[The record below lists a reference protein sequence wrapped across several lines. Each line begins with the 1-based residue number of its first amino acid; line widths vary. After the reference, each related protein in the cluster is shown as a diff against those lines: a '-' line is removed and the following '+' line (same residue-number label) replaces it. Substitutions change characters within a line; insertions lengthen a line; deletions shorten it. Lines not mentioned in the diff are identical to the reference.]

1 MVIMG
6 HGLGSVRRVKR
17 ESRHLHDGSMLGM
30 MFLVCFRRA
39 REGCRACGD
48 LIKPQQSEPF
58 MTDTI
63 DGSYSFDNQY
73 RYLRGVIS
81 LLSACCKDFTR
92 TALAVLWLVV
102 ILFTPLAVVNVE
114 GLQVGSFAARWI
126 VTPHVYSSQGF
137 RKNVNL
143 DRQAVLSTQRFAQN
157 HVSNI

>member
-30 MFLVCFRRA
+30 MFL
-39 REGCRACGD
+39 
-48 LIKPQQSEPF
+48 QSEPF

-81 LLSACCKDFTR
+81 LLFRLLHGFHPHRTGSTLACRDIVYPLGGHKCRRPSSRIVRGPLDCNPSCVLLKDS
-92 TALAVLWLVV
+92 
-102 ILFTPLAVVNVE
+102 E
-114 GLQVGSFAARWI
+114 
-126 VTPHVYSSQGF
+126 
-137 RKNVNL
+137 KNVNL
-143 DRQAVLSTQRFAQN
+143 DRQVVLSTQRFAQN

>member
-39 REGCRACGD
+39 RECCRACGD

-81 LLSACCKDFTR
+81 LLFRLLHGFHPHRTGSTLACRDIVYPLGGHKCRRPSSRIVRGPLDCNPSC
-92 TALAVLWLVV
+92 VL
-102 ILFTPLAVVNVE
+102 
-114 GLQVGSFAARWI
+114 
-126 VTPHVYSSQGF
+126 
-137 RKNVNL
+137 
-143 DRQAVLSTQRFAQN
+143 LSR
-157 HVSNI
+157 I